1 VRSRKLGYGA
11 AKERVLRRRVT
22 ERRGRA
28 ERAAREISSLEM
40 EMEMETE
47 TETETEAEAERHAR
61 IRALRREA
69 IQAEVRTLGDKRRMR
84 VRPTSDAVH
93 LAATPSPTPTPAPT
107 PAPAPTPTPTPAP
120 APSP

>member
-1 VRSRKLGYGA
+1 MRSRKLGYGA

-22 ERRGRA
+22 ERRDRA

-47 TETETEAEAERHAR
+47 TETEAERHAR